1 MILKKKIFFS
11 IFILISIFFLFEICS
26 YILIKHIKVNPLIQ
40 KSKNYYKLKNINNEL
55 KEYEDLI
62 PYLNNYNLDINL
74 DKKKLEENK
83 SLLFNSFND
92 FKKSNNENILIQG
105 DSWAY
110 AANKKTIK
118 NNLINLSL
126 KNNLGLINAGII
138 SYSISPMTVQLE
150 ILTNKLNI
158 KPSIVIAIIDQ
169 TDLGDELHRYQSLS
183 STNLSLQDT
192 KISNEFKKK
201 FLNILDSKS
210 INSLKIILM
219 IKEFYISR
227 YLQFNRNHLTAI
239 KYTLKRIFY
248 LITKTPAVLAPLKYG
263 LNMEENKKF
272 SLSLEKYINLVFKN
286 KIKKLIFVT
295 HPHRQ
300 HLETNNYVY
309 IENVSKFVDKAI
321 KNSNFKNN
329 IMHINFQNNF
339 YKIYKNLNLNDIYI
353 ENDETSHLK
362 DNIYKDV
369 YFPYI
374 FQNLLKN

>member
-1 MILKKKIFFS
+1 
-11 IFILISIFFLFEICS
+11 
-26 YILIKHIKVNPLIQ
+26 
-40 KSKNYYKLKNINNEL
+40 
-55 KEYEDLI
+55 
-62 PYLNNYNLDINL
+62 
-74 DKKKLEENK
+74 
-83 SLLFNSFND
+83 
-92 FKKSNNENILIQG
+92 
-105 DSWAY
+105 
-110 AANKKTIK
+110 
-118 NNLINLSL
+118 
-126 KNNLGLINAGII
+126 
-138 SYSISPMTVQLE
+138 MTVQLE

-183 STNLSLQDT
+183 STNLTLQDT

-210 INSLKIILM
+210 VNSLKIILM

-263 LNMEENKKF
+263 LNIEEEKKF

-295 HPHRQ
+295 HPHRK
-300 HLETNNYVY
+300 HLETNNQAYV
-309 IENVSKFVDKAI
+309 ENVSMFVDKAI
-321 KNSNFKNN
+321 ENSNFKNN

-339 YKIYKNLNLNDIYI
+339 YKIYKSLNLNDIYT